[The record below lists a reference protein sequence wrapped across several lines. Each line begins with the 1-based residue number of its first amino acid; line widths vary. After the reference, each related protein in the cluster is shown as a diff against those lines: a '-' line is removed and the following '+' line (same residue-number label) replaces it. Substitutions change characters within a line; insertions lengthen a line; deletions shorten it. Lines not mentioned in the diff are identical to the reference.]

1 MELKWQMRSGDSS
14 SRLCA
19 GPRAHC
25 NTMHAPLPPFYL
37 HSRLLLQHPFR
48 RSLLAAR
55 RQGVHSGWCMP
66 SLKDTQGSH
75 TSCPEGQS
83 SWRSLPSHPLLVLQ
97 PGGTLQGHHGLP
109 GRAHPS
115 CCAPGAPSWLQVLN
129 WGQPGQGF
137 GVLPGTHTQLGFYF
151 QLHPHFATYRVEKT
165 KVGYSHTF

>member
-14 SRLCA
+14 SRLSA

-25 NTMHAPLPPFYL
+25 KTMHAPLPPFYL

-75 TSCPEGQS
+75 SSCPKEQS
-83 SWRSLPSHPLLVLQ
+83 SWRSLPSHPFLCSSLGWPCRATTACLAGATPPALLQ
-97 PGGTLQGHHGLP
+97 M
-109 GRAHPS
+109 
-115 CCAPGAPSWLQVLN
+115 LQVLN
-129 WGQPGQGF
+129 WDQPGNGFEVLQGSHAA
-137 GVLPGTHTQLGFYF
+137 GVLFPATSHLWPGTGSRR
-151 QLHPHFATYRVEKT
+151 P
-165 KVGYSHTF
+165 SHIS